1 MELRFEETELN
12 IGDTHVRDF
21 AETDRT
27 ETKRRLDFIAAKL
40 GNTALDSI
48 NLRDEI
54 SKIS

>member
-27 ETKRRLDFIAAKL
+27 ETKRRLDFITAKL

-48 NLRDEI
+48 NLHDEI